1 MAPRSFDN
9 TFRGMTK
16 RQLEDAAGADLRH
29 HLGRKIFA
37 SRDPRF
43 ASAPS
48 FSFGGRLHNELDTLA
63 SNRSFF
69 CKTGTHRCQDGET
82 LLDDLRRRDDK
93 SQKKLREQGRQW
105 KAVPGPGSYRIPRFM
120 GDIDRAF
127 EVSVGKNSAPWR
139 TPSWQLDSTSLRPVF
154 YHTIGGVGHARQ
166 EHEGKLRVPTP
177 RNLTPGPGHYFKDSD
192 GCVSMFSDYMRL
204 SKRAFS
210 AAATGTSLPKSW
222 YNIQADLPVPLPPP
236 LHPGELRPCTPD
248 DFAPLF
254 PASLIEQEVSS
265 ERYLE
270 IPAEVREVLNLWRPT
285 PLRRA
290 SRWEKL
296 LGLPGNVKIFYKYE
310 GGSPSGSHKTNTAVP
325 QVYYNKLAGTKKI
338 TTETGAGQW
347 GSALAWSG
355 GQFDLPI
362 EVYQVKVSYEQK
374 PYRKA
379 FIEACGA
386 EIFPSPSTK
395 TAVGSKA
402 LEEDPTCPGSLGIA
416 ISEAIEAC
424 VSSEQAK
431 YALGSVLSHVLM
443 HQTVIGQEAIEQLAG
458 FGEYPDVVVGCT
470 GGGSNFAGIAFPFL
484 GEKLRSE
491 AAKPEIRFLAVE
503 PAACPSLTRG
513 AYAYD
518 FGDTAKLTP
527 LLKAHTLGSGFMPP
541 SVHSGGL
548 RYHAMAPLISH
559 LKELGAIEAQAVQQT
574 AAFDAGSS
582 FFRAEGILP
591 APEATHAIEGALHEA
606 KAAAAAGKPRVIL
619 FNMCGHGHFDMFA
632 WEKYAKGQIEDF
644 VFPEEDLKEALTHV
658 PGLNGVNWP
667 RP

>member
-1 MAPRSFDN
+1 MA
-9 TFRGMTK
+9 
-16 RQLEDAAGADLRH
+16 
-29 HLGRKIFA
+29 
-37 SRDPRF
+37 
-43 ASAPS
+43 
-48 FSFGGRLHNELDTLA
+48 
-63 SNRSFF
+63 
-69 CKTGTHRCQDGET
+69 
-82 LLDDLRRRDDK
+82 
-93 SQKKLREQGRQW
+93 
-105 KAVPGPGSYRIPRFM
+105 V
-120 GDIDRAF
+120 AF
-127 EVSVGKNSAPWR
+127 
-139 TPSWQLDSTSLRPVF
+139 LSTS
-154 YHTIGGVGHARQ
+154 
-166 EHEGKLRVPTP
+166 
-177 RNLTPGPGHYFKDSD
+177 
-192 GCVSMFSDYMRL
+192 CRL

-222 YNIQADLPVPLPPP
+222 YNIQADLPVPLAPP

-424 VSSEQAK
+424 VSSEDAK

-527 LLKAHTLGSGFMPP
+527 LLKAHTLGSSFMPP

-559 LKELGAIEAQAVQQT
+559 LKELGTIEAQAVQQT

-591 APEATHAIEGALHEA
+591 APEATHAIEGALQEA
-606 KAAAAAGKPRVIL
+606 KAAAAAGKSRVIL

-644 VFPEEDLKEALTHV
+644 VFPEEQLKEALKHV
-658 PGLNGVNWP
+658 PGLNGVNFP
-667 RP
+667 QPP

>member
-1 MAPRSFDN
+1 MAA
-9 TFRGMTK
+9 TI
-16 RQLEDAAGADLRH
+16 LRRASSS
-29 HLGRKIFA
+29 HLG
-37 SRDPRF
+37 
-43 ASAPS
+43 
-48 FSFGGRLHNELDTLA
+48 
-63 SNRSFF
+63 
-69 CKTGTHRCQDGET
+69 
-82 LLDDLRRRDDK
+82 
-93 SQKKLREQGRQW
+93 W
-105 KAVPGPGSYRIPRFM
+105 
-120 GDIDRAF
+120 
-127 EVSVGKNSAPWR
+127 
-139 TPSWQLDSTSLRPVF
+139 
-154 YHTIGGVGHARQ
+154 
-166 EHEGKLRVPTP
+166 
-177 RNLTPGPGHYFKDSD
+177 
-192 GCVSMFSDYMRL
+192 
-204 SKRAFS
+204 RAFS
-210 AAATGTSLPKSW
+210 AKAVTGTSLPKQW

-236 LHPGELRPCTPD
+236 LHPGELRPCTAE

-254 PASLIEQEVSS
+254 PASLIEQEVST
-265 ERYLE
+265 ERHLD
-270 IPAEVREVLNLWRPT
+270 IPEEVREVLSLWRPT
-285 PLRRA
+285 PLIRA

-296 LGLPGNVKIFYKYE
+296 LGLPENVKIFYKYE

-355 GQFDLPI
+355 CQFGLPI

-395 TAVGSKA
+395 TAVGAKA
-402 LEEDPTCPGSLGIA
+402 LEEDPQCPGSLGIA

-424 VSSEQAK
+424 VSSAGEAK

-443 HQTVIGQEAIEQLAG
+443 HQSVIGQEALEQLKL

-484 GEKLRSE
+484 GQKLRLE
-491 AAKPEIRFLAVE
+491 AAKPNVRFLAVE
-503 PAACPSLTRG
+503 PTACPSLTRG

-548 RYHAMAPLISH
+548 RYHSMAPVISH
-559 LKELGAIEAQAVQQT
+559 LKELGTIEAQAVQQT

-591 APEATHAIEGALHEA
+591 APEATHAIEGALQEA
-606 KAAAAAGKPRVIL
+606 RQAAAAGEPRVIL

-632 WEKYAKGQIEDF
+632 WEKYAKGEMEDF
-644 VFPEEDLKEALTHV
+644 AFPEEELKEALKNV
-658 PGLNGVNWP
+658 PGLNGVDWP
-667 RP
+667 RSA